1 MVWTVLSVN
10 KRYGT
15 YCFFV
20 FLSAPFIMLING
32 KAFEGTFD
40 YEYTDGQL
48 KLYTGASNV
57 SCITRF
63 RPASFPDAQ
72 IVYKLLHALNHYR
85 LCCFLAGTFALFLAG
100 RLDFYDGLAIF
111 VAMTDFKITPV
122 LCRLFQRSHPPTQS
136 FQLDGGFAFT
146 LMSADDANWDLYHY
160 TVTYKD
166 VRVPVSIV
174 GIDTTRH
181 CGPLSN
187 VDLVHFVWANFYHF
201 SY

>member
-1 MVWTVLSVN
+1 
-10 KRYGT
+10 
-15 YCFFV
+15 
-20 FLSAPFIMLING
+20 MLING

-111 VAMTDFKITPV
+111 VPWLTSKSHLYCVGFFKDLI
-122 LCRLFQRSHPPTQS
+122 RLLSLSSSTVGSRS
-136 FQLDGGFAFT
+136 L
-146 LMSADDANWDLYHY
+146 
-160 TVTYKD
+160 
-166 VRVPVSIV
+166 
-174 GIDTTRH
+174 
-181 CGPLSN
+181 
-187 VDLVHFVWANFYHF
+187 
-201 SY
+201 